1 MKNSK
6 WKNDSSEVHGLRSIP
21 CIPLL
26 SLFAGALAA
35 AFTICINLEGE
46 HSVHDLSTSSASL
59 LSLLS
64 ATSLGDILMDIR
76 IILIWDL
83 YWKTSKIQP
92 PSMTSWNTTYYG
104 KEDKE
109 DNQVF
114 WKKVSHKK
122 QILYTAFWG
131 QGCKWRLYWQCRRE
145 GAHVAW
151 NAKNAAQHL
160 KPKQNNCSWNLSSSN
175 PKDSWIEANW
185 KTFEEQAGCICIYI

>member
-6 WKNDSSEVHGLRSIP
+6 WKKTDHLKSMDWDQFHTSRSFRCSLAPLPLPLPSALTLKASIP
-21 CIPLL
+21 CTIFPLHPLL
-26 SLFAGALAA
+26 FSGYFQLRAWEIYGY
-35 AFTICINLEGE
+35 T
-46 HSVHDLSTSSASL
+46 
-59 LSLLS
+59 
-64 ATSLGDILMDIR
+64 
-76 IILIWDL
+76 DL

-92 PSMTSWNTTYYG
+92 PSMTSWSTTHYG
-104 KEDKE
+104 KEAKE

-145 GAHVAW
+145 GTHVAW

-175 PKDSWIEANW
+175 PKGSWIEANW
-185 KTFEEQAGCICIYI
+185 KTFEEQAGCTCVYIYIIYYI